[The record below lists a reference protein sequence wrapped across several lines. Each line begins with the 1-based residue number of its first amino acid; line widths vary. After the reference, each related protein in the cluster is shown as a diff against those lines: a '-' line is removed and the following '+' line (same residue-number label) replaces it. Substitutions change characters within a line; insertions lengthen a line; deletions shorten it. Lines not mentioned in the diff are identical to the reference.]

1 MYFVHSQTFNITVL
15 ILKEKVIS
23 AMMREN
29 RKKETSVE
37 ERKKT
42 IEQLKEDV
50 TRLQLHHTDCSDV
63 AVQTDK
69 VRHDC
74 MAHLARTIE

>member
-1 MYFVHSQTFNITVL
+1 M
-15 ILKEKVIS
+15 IS
-23 AMMREN
+23 AMMTERQ
-29 RKKETSVE
+29 KIETSVE

-42 IEQLKEDV
+42 IEQLKENV

-63 AVQTDK
+63 AVQTKDGCMIQSHHIDYTVWTDK

-74 MAHLARTIE
+74 MAH